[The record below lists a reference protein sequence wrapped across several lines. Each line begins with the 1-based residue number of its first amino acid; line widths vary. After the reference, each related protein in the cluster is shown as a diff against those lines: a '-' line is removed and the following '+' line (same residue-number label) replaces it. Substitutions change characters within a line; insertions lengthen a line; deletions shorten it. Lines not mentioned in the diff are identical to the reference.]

1 MNEQRA
7 HGRAGDFTTKP
18 ETCNDSGG
26 IVVLRAIPCN
36 GSFCVLLCSE
46 GKEGKKENE
55 RTHRSKAPY
64 KKKNTLTKKKPHSH
78 KKKMH
83 RSRSGVS
90 KNKGNKTSRS
100 TKSQIPE
107 ASELAIQ
114 NLLLNLNILRSEY
127 FAHFD
132 KDTKL
137 FGELGSVLRT
147 RIQSR
152 VYNLCRPEIEGK
164 RRYKLNSTDPTQIS
178 PPPPPPTSPASTPL
192 SSPAPPSPPSRSP
205 SPPPSPSPSPPPSRS
220 QHTQNYHPTEKGNMD
235 PNELP
240 TKELPVKELNL
251 DEKVRLD
258 CDVLTFYAEKTMTH
272 DGTSVTKVI
281 LQKPL
286 HDMNDY
292 LIHGYYR
299 ATLGVEESTGMVNTI
314 KIRRPIVPG
323 AMIADAKARNTDEA
337 KTKEAGVF
345 MATCD
350 PLYQNQAA
358 LENEMKR
365 SPKENTVVDVYRVKS
380 DLFKDITLNN
390 KYFNPYATRDR
401 EDYLLDVKIEVVQ
414 NPFMD
419 IDECGTETE
428 HIQYCMKVFWEFYI
442 EASEMQVEGIHKK
455 SSRPISIAKGTRI
468 SHAG

>member
-1 MNEQRA
+1 MNSEHMEGQVTSQQNLKLVTTAVASLCLEQSRVMA
-7 HGRAGDFTTKP
+7 VFA
-18 ETCNDSGG
+18 C
-26 IVVLRAIPCN
+26 C
-36 GSFCVLLCSE
+36 CVAR
-46 GKEGKKENE
+46 GKKERKKTNGLIAQKH
-55 RTHRSKAPY
+55 RT
-64 KKKNTLTKKKPHSH
+64 KKRNTLTKKKPHSH

-292 LIHGYYR
+292 LIHG
-299 ATLGVEESTGMVNTI
+299 LSLI
-314 KIRRPIVPG
+314 
-323 AMIADAKARNTDEA
+323 
-337 KTKEAGVF
+337 
-345 MATCD
+345 
-350 PLYQNQAA
+350 
-358 LENEMKR
+358 
-365 SPKENTVVDVYRVKS
+365 
-380 DLFKDITLNN
+380 
-390 KYFNPYATRDR
+390 
-401 EDYLLDVKIEVVQ
+401 
-414 NPFMD
+414 
-419 IDECGTETE
+419 
-428 HIQYCMKVFWEFYI
+428 HI
-442 EASEMQVEGIHKK
+442 
-455 SSRPISIAKGTRI
+455 
-468 SHAG
+468 